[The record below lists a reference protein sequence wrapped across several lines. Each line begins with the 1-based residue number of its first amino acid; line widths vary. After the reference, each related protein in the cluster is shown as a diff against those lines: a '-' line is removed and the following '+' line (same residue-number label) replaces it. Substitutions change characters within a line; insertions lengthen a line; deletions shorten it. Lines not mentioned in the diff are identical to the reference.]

1 MYKVVTMLLK
11 IKLLNENYIVIIS
24 FSFCSKCSYFNLLF
38 YAKSSIITFL
48 FFQYRLI
55 YYVFSFIFT
64 IINIII
70 LDFITIKCGI
80 IGF

>member
-48 FFQYRLI
+48 FSSTGLFIMFSALFLLLLI
-55 YYVFSFIFT
+55 S
-64 IINIII
+64 
-70 LDFITIKCGI
+70 LS
-80 IGF
+80 